1 MMSHH
6 EPSARMR
13 CAVIGAGAWGTA
25 IADRLA
31 RNGHAVQL
39 WAREDDVVT
48 SINTAHTN
56 ARFLAGVSLA
66 PTLRATSRMAEALDD
81 AVLVI
86 YAAPSHV
93 LRDVVRAGASQ
104 LLSSAVLG
112 IATKGIER
120 ETLALMTDVVREES
134 PSHAVVAFSGPS
146 FAAEVATQQP
156 TAVVAASDVPAA
168 AALLQ
173 LAASAP
179 SFRVYTTDDVVGVE
193 LGGAL
198 KNVMAVATGILD
210 GLGLGF
216 NPRAALITRGLAE
229 MTRLGVAL
237 GAHPE
242 TFAGLAGLGDLVLT
256 CTGSLSRNRAV
267 GVAIG
272 EGRTLDE
279 ALAGKETVAEG
290 VLNTQSALAL
300 AQRAGVEMPIVEA
313 THRILFDGQSPRDA
327 IAELMVREL
336 RAERDAG

>member
-1 MMSHH
+1 MTHH
-6 EPSARMR
+6 APSARMR

-25 IADRLA
+25 IADRIG
-31 RNGHAVQL
+31 RNGHAVRL
-39 WAREDDVVT
+39 WAREEDVVQ
-48 SINTAHTN
+48 SVNTEHVN
-56 ARFLAGVSLA
+56 HHFLAGASLS
-66 PTLRATSRMAEALDD
+66 PNVVATSDMAHALSD

-93 LRDVVRAGASQ
+93 LRTVVRAGAAHIAP
-104 LLSSAVLG
+104 SAVLG

-120 ETLALMTDVVREES
+120 DTLALMTDVVSSES
-134 PSHAVVAFSGPS
+134 PAHATVAFSGPS
-146 FAAEVATQQP
+146 FAAEVAAHQP
-156 TAVVAASDVPAA
+156 TAIVAASSVPAA
-168 AALLQ
+168 AAFLQ

-179 SFRVYTTDDVVGVE
+179 TLRVYTTDDVVGVE

-210 GLGLGF
+210 GLGMGF
-216 NPRAALITRGLAE
+216 NSRAALITRGLAE

-272 EGRTLDE
+272 EGQTLE
-279 ALAGKETVAEG
+279 QALAGKDTVAEG
-290 VLNTQSALAL
+290 VLNAQSALAL
-300 AQRAGVEMPIVEA
+300 ANKAGVEMPIVEA
-313 THRILFDGQSPRDA
+313 THRILFDGQPPVEA
-327 IAELMVREL
+327 IAELMAREL
-336 RAERDAG
+336 RAERDDS

>member
-1 MMSHH
+1 MSQHH
-6 EPSARMR
+6 APSSRMR
-13 CAVIGAGAWGTA
+13 CSVIGAGAWGTA

-31 RNGHAVQL
+31 RNGHSVRL
-39 WAREDDVVT
+39 WAREEDVVA
-48 SINTAHTN
+48 SINASHTN
-56 ARFLAGVSLA
+56 PRFLAGATLA
-66 PTLRATSRMAEALDD
+66 SSLRATGDMQEALDE

-93 LRDVVRAGASQ
+93 LRQVVKAGAAH

-120 ETLALMTDVVREES
+120 DTLALMTDVVSEES
-134 PSHAVVAFSGPS
+134 PDHAVVAFSGPS
-146 FAAEVATQQP
+146 FAAEVAAQQP
-156 TAVVAASDVPAA
+156 TAVVAASAVPAA

-179 SFRVYTTDDVVGVE
+179 AFRVYTTDDVVGVE

-198 KNVMAVATGILD
+198 KNVMAVATGIVE

-272 EGRTLDE
+272 EGNTLE
-279 ALAGKETVAEG
+279 QALAGKDTVAEG

-300 AQRAGVEMPIVEA
+300 ARRAGVEMPIVEA
-313 THRILFDGQSPRDA
+313 THRILFDGQSPREA
-327 IAELMVREL
+327 IAELMAREL
-336 RAERDAG
+336 RAERDGI